1 MNKEIRF
8 FRSKIL
14 VRSAEANG
22 AGRIIEG
29 RAIPFDSPSLP
40 ICEEE
45 DFAFIEYINKDAF
58 NRALENPEAEVMFL
72 YSHDWDSPLARRT
85 AGRLTL
91 EKREDGIYFK
101 ASPPDTTRA
110 QDLIKDIEAGNI
122 QGNSFGFGILK
133 DRWFKNEN
141 GVDCREVLEAE
152 LLEISPVV
160 MPAYPDTSI
169 AKRSFTLANSAKK
182 KTRRQKLKNELDY
195 LERKIRSQKFH
206 NKQSTKGT
214 K

>member
-8 FRSKIL
+8 FKNRIS
-14 VRSAEANG
+14 VRSAETG
-22 AGRIIEG
+22 QAGRIIEG

-45 DFAFIEYINKDAF
+45 DFTFIEYINSDAF
-58 NRALENPEAEVMFL
+58 NRALENPNAEVMFL

-122 QGNSFGFGILK
+122 QGNSFGFCITK
-133 DRWFKNEN
+133 DRWFKNKDGIN
-141 GVDCREVLEAE
+141 CREVLEAE

-160 MPAYPDTSI
+160 MPAYPDTTL

-182 KTRRQKLKNELDY
+182 TTRRQKLKNELDY